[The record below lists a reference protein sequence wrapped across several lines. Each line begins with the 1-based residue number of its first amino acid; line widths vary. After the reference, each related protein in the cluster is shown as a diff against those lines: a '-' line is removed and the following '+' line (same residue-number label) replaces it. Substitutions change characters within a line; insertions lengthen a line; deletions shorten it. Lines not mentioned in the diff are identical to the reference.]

1 LAGSLPSGGIGSVN
15 TIRGLCEGF
24 NGGRSSYSHAGMN
37 NNIIDRFP
45 GYVESQIV
53 ENAEEVH
60 SIEMN
65 QKELNKRFSSITG
78 FIKYSN

>member
-1 LAGSLPSGGIGSVN
+1 MASVN
-15 TIRGLCEGF
+15 TIRGLCENI
-24 NGGRSSYSHAGMN
+24 NGGRSSYGHAGMN
-37 NNIIDRFP
+37 NNIIDGFP
-45 GYVESQIV
+45 GYVQSEIV

-78 FIKYSN
+78 FIKYSD